1 MKHPQKNFWTHK
13 AMIKKLLCSLFLVLC
28 SCFFVNAQKNF
39 EGASIG
45 FVITDLKTEKIIVS
59 KNAEVCLTPA
69 SVSKVITTATA
80 LELLGADFKFETT
93 LQYDGTL
100 SNGIL
105 NGNLYICG
113 GGDPTLGS
121 KHFQD
126 DFLINWLNVLK
137 TKGIKQIIGS
147 IIVDTQIFDKE
158 PLPNGYAWTDIG
170 NYYASGTYGL
180 SVFDNMLNVFFESGE
195 VGTTP
200 TITKTSPEINDLKIE
215 NFLISK
221 KGVGDSANFYGIPY
235 DNKRQIFGAIEADTA
250 NFVVK
255 ADIPNPPIFLAKTF
269 SEYLSSNGIK
279 VSGKISDIPPF
290 PAKKIILYR
299 HFSPPLSEIIKIT
312 NVTSNNMFAEHIF
325 KFLSKNSGQASIS
338 ASIETV
344 KNYWQSNGLNVN
356 TLFIEDGS
364 GLSPHSAVCP
374 KFINDLLIFM
384 YKKSKNYTTFFESL
398 PIAGQNGTVRNF
410 LKTTKLSS
418 KAHLKSGSI
427 SRVQCYAGYI
437 VLDKNIYAVT
447 VMVNNF
453 SGNRKDAV
461 KEIEKMIL
469 KYF

>member
-1 MKHPQKNFWTHK
+1 M
-13 AMIKKLLCSLFLVLC
+13 KKLYTLLLIAN
-28 SCFFVNAQKNF
+28 CFFANAQKIF

-45 FVITDLKTEKIIVS
+45 FIITDLATEKTLVS
-59 KNAEVCLTPA
+59 KNAETCLTPA

-80 LELLGADFKFETT
+80 LELLGANFQFETS

-100 SNGIL
+100 ENGIL

-113 GGDPTLGS
+113 GGDPTIGS

-126 DFLINWLNVLK
+126 DFLVSWFNVLQ
-137 TKGIKQIIGS
+137 TKGIKQITGA
-147 IIVDTQIFDKE
+147 IIADAQIFDNE
-158 PLPNGYAWTDIG
+158 PLPIGYTWTDIG

-180 SVFDNMLNVFFESGE
+180 SAFDNMLSVFFKSGK

-200 TITKTSPEINDLKIE
+200 TITKISPEIDDLKIE

-221 KGVGDSANFYGIPY
+221 KGVGDSASFFGIPY
-235 DNKRQIFGAIEADTA
+235 DNKLQIFGAIEADTA
-250 NFVVK
+250 NFAVK

-279 VSGKISDIPPF
+279 VSGKVSDIPPF
-290 PAKKIILYR
+290 SVKKTLLYR
-299 HFSPPLSEIIKIT
+299 HFSPPLSEIVKIT
-312 NVTSNNMFAEHIF
+312 NFMSNNMFAEHIF
-325 KFLSKNSGQASIS
+325 KILSAKDCGQASVS

-344 KNYWQSNGLNVN
+344 KNYWKSKGLNVN
-356 TLFIEDGS
+356 TLFISDGS

-384 YKKSKNYTTFFESL
+384 YKNSKNSTIFFESL

-410 LKTTKLSS
+410 LKTTKLNG

-427 SRVQCYAGYI
+427 ARVQCYAGYI
-437 VLDKNIYAVT
+437 VMGKNIYAIT

-469 KYF
+469 KYFN